1 MTKNIVAQTN
11 FDLLKNAPR
20 KEKSLLNSKS
30 IESNRKDKFQQMHV
44 FSTNDVTKDTTSSKS
59 KTPELPIV
67 REEFQ
72 GATAL
77 FTECEIEVSIFIC
90 ESLS

>member
-20 KEKSLLNSKS
+20 KEKSFLNSKS
-30 IESNRKDKFQQMHV
+30 IESNRKDKFQQMH
-44 FSTNDVTKDTTSSKS
+44 DKDTTSSKS

-72 GATAL
+72 GGTAL